1 MRFPFLLETLKFV
14 LKHFFENLNLVPK
27 RCITHY
33 FPIFTKTFEKIILT
47 PMFEFF
53 IENELFTVFP
63 VWFPFS

>member
-1 MRFPFLLETLKFV
+1 MRFRFLLETLKFV
-14 LKHFFENLNLVPK
+14 LKHVFENLNLVPK
-27 RCITHY
+27 RCITNY
-33 FPIFTKTFEKIILT
+33 FPIFAKTFEKIILT